1 MSDRLQTQ
9 ASNGAGVD
17 VDALETSERLEA
29 LDAVVAHDGPE
40 RARDL
45 LTRVVERAQHVG
57 TGPIASLNTPYV
69 NTIPI
74 DREAPRNALIA
85 LGAHGDD
92 WWRRGTAHHGDLR
105 ADAAPPSP
113 MATAPQR
120 HTTVAERPL
129 RRSYPREEPRMLGS
143 ARGLPELARRRS
155 VSTAK
160 SRSDREAVDNPSSGA
175 DLRRTHHCPP
185 DRWTPL
191 TQMPLTRAPRRTRST
206 RVGSVSS
213 SSRSCRGR
221 RAFRSWS
228 VFTPPPIW
236 GDSSAAN
243 PVRGES
249 APWARRVYFHRRGH
263 GIGSRSC

>member
-17 VDALETSERLEA
+17 VDALETSEWLEA

-74 DREAPRNALIA
+74 DREA
-85 LGAHGDD
+85 
-92 WWRRGTAHHGDLR
+92 
-105 ADAAPPSP
+105 
-113 MATAPQR
+113 
-120 HTTVAERPL
+120 
-129 RRSYPREEPRMLGS
+129 
-143 ARGLPELARRRS
+143 
-155 VSTAK
+155 
-160 SRSDREAVDNPSSGA
+160 
-175 DLRRTHHCPP
+175 DLRRTHQCPP

-228 VFTPPPIW
+228 VFTPLAIW

-243 PVRGES
+243 RVRGES
-249 APWARRVYFHRRGH
+249 APLGSARILLSAWSWHRPEELLAVGER
-263 GIGSRSC
+263 

>member
-1 MSDRLQTQ
+1 MRYRRQRPVSRLRF
-9 ASNGAGVD
+9 S
-17 VDALETSERLEA
+17 
-29 LDAVVAHDGPE
+29 
-40 RARDL
+40 
-45 LTRVVERAQHVG
+45 G
-57 TGPIASLNTPYV
+57 TPFAC
-69 NTIPI
+69 
-74 DREAPRNALIA
+74 R
-85 LGAHGDD
+85 
-92 WWRRGTAHHGDLR
+92 RRGTGLNRETLESYLERAHPPWSARRRRVQRPRVRHWFSALRRRSAAHHGDLG
-105 ADAAPPSP
+105 ADAAPPTP

-120 HTTVAERPL
+120 HTTVAERPV
-129 RRSYPREEPRMLGS
+129 RSSHRREEPRTLGS

-175 DLRRTHHCPP
+175 DLRRTHQCPP

-249 APWARRVYFHRRGH
+249 APLGSARILPSAWSWHRLEELLAVGER
-263 GIGSRSC
+263 